1 MSHPFRFRFGQTSRR
16 PLTAAFI
23 TGALAVG
30 LSAHSAFAAPL
41 APVAV
46 KRVVLSGHASQKALA
61 SRMVGAEPG
70 TTSMSLAVSLPLRN
84 QALLEDTLRRL
95 YDPADP
101 LYKQFLTPDQFTA
114 QFGPTQAQYDAV
126 TKFLTASGLTVSQT
140 FGNRTQIDVTG
151 PVSRVN
157 AAFGIRMQRFLA
169 ADGTTFRASA
179 TDISIPAAM
188 AGSISSVTGLDGSL
202 KATPNYKILGP
213 VSGAVAGPIA
223 SPLDGALAPD
233 ASQPTQGT
241 GLGNTF
247 SYKDVKTAYN
257 LNSTTLD
264 GTGQTIGLVEFDSLY
279 NPKDILSN
287 SAAIGTR
294 PRIQNRFVSSGGS
307 IVTQANGN
315 ALEIDLD
322 IDEAASLAPKALI
335 DVYMVPFNDGNG
347 PLDEFQQIINDNQT
361 LTSGPKSIS
370 ASYGFGEEDPAGLDP
385 TFDIPLNNLLKQ
397 MAMLGV
403 SFFISSGDSGNST
416 DRSTFAPGV
425 DRFGALPFS
434 CTVGGTQLSVAVP
447 KSNETYLSE
456 TTWNINGTPGGGAG
470 GGGFSINWPI
480 PSYQTAAA
488 AAASP
493 RATVSTTMRNIPDVS
508 LNASQATGYLVY
520 VSDYPGATAGTYQ
533 AGYFR
538 VGGTSASAPL
548 WAGFAAL
555 VNQNSIR
562 NGGGLLG
569 FPNMSLYSFGPG
581 GSNAGLYNTVFHDI
595 NDLSTNSVDP
605 STTQFLATTGFDDAT
620 GLGSFN
626 GQPLIKALS
635 GSTP

>member
-1 MSHPFRFRFGQTSRR
+1 MSHSFRFRFGQTSRR
-16 PLTAAFI
+16 ALSAAFV
-23 TGALAVG
+23 TGALAAG
-30 LSAHSAFAAPL
+30 LFSHPAFAAPT

-46 KRVVLSGHASQKALA
+46 KRVVLSGHASRTALA
-61 SRMVGAEPG
+61 SRMVSVEPG
-70 TTSMSLAVSLPLRN
+70 ITPMSLTVSLPLRN
-84 QALLEDTLRRL
+84 EALLKDTLRRL

-157 AAFGIRMQRFLA
+157 AAFGIQMKRFLA
-169 ADGTTFRASA
+169 ADGSTFRASA
-179 TDISIPAAM
+179 TDISIPAAL

-213 VSGAVAGPIA
+213 VSSAVAGPIA
-223 SPLDGALAPD
+223 SPLDALAPD
-233 ASQPTQGT
+233 AGQPTQGT

-279 NPKDILSN
+279 NPKDILAN

-294 PRIQNRFVSSGGS
+294 PRVQNRFVSSGGA
-307 IVTQANGN
+307 IITQANGN

-335 DVYMVPFNDGNG
+335 DVYMVPFNNG
-347 PLDEFQQIINDNQT
+347 QGALDEFQQIINDNQT
-361 LTSGPKSIS
+361 LSSGPKSVS
-370 ASYGFGEEDPAGLDP
+370 ASYGFGAEDPAGLDP

-397 MAMLGV
+397 MAAIGI

-416 DRSTFAPGV
+416 DRGVFAPGV

-456 TTWNINGTPGGGAG
+456 TTWNINNTPGGGAG
-470 GGGFSINWPI
+470 GGGSSINWPI

-520 VSDYPGATAGTYQ
+520 VSDYPDGQGGYVV
-533 AGYFR
+533 GYFR

-555 VNQNSIR
+555 VNQNSLR
-562 NGGGLLG
+562 NGGSLLG
-569 FPNMSLYSFGPG
+569 FPNPSLYSFGPG
-581 GSNAGLYNTVFHDI
+581 GSNAGIYNTVFHDV

>member
-1 MSHPFRFRFGQTSRR
+1 MFHSFRSAKTRR
-16 PLTAAFI
+16 RALNAAFF
-23 TGALAVG
+23 TSALAAG
-30 LSAHSAFAAPL
+30 LSCHPAFAAPK
-41 APVAV
+41 APIAAG
-46 KRVVLSGHASQKALA
+46 RVVLSGHASRAALA
-61 SRMVGAEPG
+61 SPMVGIETG

-84 QALLEDTLRRL
+84 QALLDDTLRRL

-126 TKFLTASGLTVSQT
+126 TKFLTASGLSVSQT
-140 FGNRTQIDVTG
+140 FANRTQIDVTG
-151 PVSRVN
+151 PVSKVN
-157 AAFGIRMQRFLA
+157 AAFGIQMKRFLA

-179 TDISIPAAM
+179 TDISIPLAL
-188 AGSISSVTGLDGSL
+188 AGSISSVTGLDGSR
-202 KATPNYKILGP
+202 KATPNYKILDGP
-213 VSGAVAGPIA
+213 VNAPAANPFDS
-223 SPLDGALAPD
+223 LLAPD
-233 ASQPTQGT
+233 ATQPTQGT

-247 SYKDVKTAYN
+247 SFKDVKTAYN

-279 NPKDILSN
+279 NPKDILAN

-294 PRIQNRFVSSGGS
+294 PRLQNVFVPSGGA
-307 IVTQANGN
+307 IVTQANSN

-322 IDEAASLAPKALI
+322 IGEAASLAPKAVI

-347 PLDEFQQIINDNQT
+347 PLDEFQQIINDNKA
-361 LTSGPKSIS
+361 KSIS
-370 ASYGFGEEDPAGLDP
+370 ASYGFGAEDPAGLDP

-397 MAMLGV
+397 MATLGI

-416 DRSTFAPGV
+416 DRSTYARGV

-493 RATVSTTMRNIPDVS
+493 AATVSTTMRNIPDVS

-520 VSDYPGATAGTYQ
+520 VSDYPGATAGTYTV
-533 AGYFR
+533 GYFR

-555 VNQNSIR
+555 VNQNSLR

-569 FPNMSLYSFGPG
+569 FPNPSLYSFGPG
-581 GSNAGLYNTVFHDI
+581 GSNAAIYNTVFHDV

-605 STTQFLATTGFDDAT
+605 NTADTQFLATTGFDDAT

-626 GQPLIKALS
+626 GQPLIQALS
-635 GSTP
+635 GPTP

>member
-1 MSHPFRFRFGQTSRR
+1 MFHLLPFRSNKTRHRTLS
-16 PLTAAFI
+16 AAFLVG
-23 TGALAVG
+23 TLAAG
-30 LSAHSAFAAPL
+30 LSSHSAFAAP
-41 APVAV
+41 VAAG
-46 KRVVLSGHASQKALA
+46 RVVLSGHASHAALA
-61 SRMVGAEPG
+61 SRLVGVEPV
-70 TTSMSLAVSLPLRN
+70 TATMSLAVSLPLRN
-84 QALLEDTLRRL
+84 QALLDDTLRRL

-157 AAFGIRMQRFLA
+157 AAFGIQMKRFLA
-169 ADGTTFRASA
+169 ADGTTFRASV
-179 TDISIPAAM
+179 TDVSIPASL

-213 VSGAVAGPIA
+213 VSSAVASPIA
-223 SPLDGALAPD
+223 SPLVASPLDALAPD

-279 NPKDILSN
+279 NPKDILTN

-294 PRIQNRFVSSGGS
+294 PRLQNVFVPSGGS
-307 IVTQANGN
+307 IVTQANSN

-322 IDEAASLAPKALI
+322 IGEAASLAPKAVI
-335 DVYMVPFNDGNG
+335 DVYMVPFNNGNG
-347 PLDEFQQIINDNQT
+347 PLDEFQQIISDNRA
-361 LTSGPKSIS
+361 KSIS
-370 ASYGFGEEDPAGLDP
+370 ASYGFGAEDPAGLDP
-385 TFDIPLNNLLKQ
+385 TFDIPLNNLLMQ
-397 MAMLGV
+397 MATLGI

-416 DRSTFAPGV
+416 SRSSYVRGI
-425 DRFGALPFS
+425 DRFAALPS
-434 CTVGGTQLSVAVP
+434 GCAVGGTQLSVAVP

-470 GGGFSINWPI
+470 GGGSSINWTI

-493 RATVSTTMRNIPDVS
+493 LATVSTLMRNIPDVS

-520 VSDYPGATAGTYQ
+520 VSDYPGATAGTYTV
-533 AGYFR
+533 GYFR

-555 VNQNSIR
+555 VNQNSLR
-562 NGGGLLG
+562 NGGSLLG
-569 FPNMSLYSFGPG
+569 FPNPSLYTFGPG

-605 STTQFLATTGFDDAT
+605 VTTDTQFLATPGFDDAT

-626 GQPLIKALS
+626 GQPLIQALS
-635 GSTP
+635 GPTP